1 MSVAQS
7 TFELQHDNE
16 NERRS
21 SQRQISRVSILD
33 YAPRS
38 KYFCFII
45 PIEWIVLPE
54 EGDDFHLKNSDL
66 STTFLLVNAMI
77 GAGILVQGYVF
88 SESGILSCCVE
99 YVIVGIMIYMG
110 VEMMIQCAASQQIF
124 DYPKLAGH
132 VLGTYGKLAVDL
144 SIVINGAG
152 ALLSY
157 ILIIGTLFEDIVSS
171 FSTCDAWYCDIAF
184 LTILPIVTFTI
195 PLCLIRNFGHLAVI
209 SYISVSVITSIVFL
223 VIIGG
228 PVVGH
233 NSHAA
238 PRSVKMGSFVGS
250 IRNVGD
256 IIFALGYSTA
266 AFHAYNGMENRSVAN
281 FQRLAKTAT
290 WIGVL
295 MCFFTGLAAYLSFGN
310 STDTN
315 ILLNFTGAVGDIFKL
330 ALIVHLVL
338 YIPGD
343 FVILRASLWRL
354 FDVDVATQ
362 SNFLFI
368 TTTLGSVGLITMT
381 AILLQV
387 YCSNSNALGLVV
399 DITGGMAGSIVY
411 FLVPGLMGW
420 KLFHPVHGTHQL
432 AIDSNNK
439 ALTSEALERSNAA
452 LSLDSAAGKRV
463 QQLSQQSQE
472 REAAPEVTV
481 SPLMTTHNHHN
492 LDKVDELDREDSKA
506 GFRHSDELQNED
518 ESHNNDQNNNN
529 TNQTNTL
536 SVSTTIST
544 LTMSTIPTTNANN
557 NDIQAN
563 ANTLPRIMT
572 TLMSTAE
579 HRSRTTRDLEIGGPA
594 VYRKAVGLLVFG
606 TVVFILVLL
615 SNEI

>member
-7 TFELQHDNE
+7 AFELQHENE
-16 NERRS
+16 NDSVRRS
-21 SQRQISRVSILD
+21 SQRQISRISLLD
-33 YAPRS
+33 YTPRS

-45 PIEWIVLPE
+45 PVEWIVLPE

-99 YVIVGIMIYMG
+99 YIIVGVMIYMG

-132 VLGTYGKLAVDL
+132 VLGVYGKLAVDL

-171 FSTCDAWYCDIAF
+171 FSTCDAWYCNIAF

-233 NSHAA
+233 NSHSA
-238 PRSVKMGSFVGS
+238 PTSVKMGSFVGS

-310 STDTN
+310 DTDTN

-362 SNFLFI
+362 SNTLFI
-368 TTTLGSVGLITMT
+368 STTLGSVGLITMV

-432 AIDSNNK
+432 AIDNNNK

-452 LSLDSAAGKRV
+452 LSLDSAAGK
-463 QQLSQQSQE
+463 QLQGQKLQE
-472 REAAPEVTV
+472 VAAEAQVTV
-481 SPLMTTHNHHN
+481 SPLMTTHVPSNGEGDGEDSKIGQH
-492 LDKVDELDREDSKA
+492 DSDELDDEDSP
-506 GFRHSDELQNED
+506 
-518 ESHNNDQNNNN
+518 NNGHNNNN
-529 TNQTNTL
+529 INQTNTL
-536 SVSTTIST
+536 SESTTIST
-544 LTMSTIPTTNANN
+544 LTMSTIHTTNDA
-557 NDIQAN
+557 QARSAN
-563 ANTLPRIMT
+563 ASGGMPRIMT

-594 VYRKAVGLLVFG
+594 IYRKALGLLVFG